1 MNFIWKDTIK
11 IMKQILITM
20 LLLLG
25 AMGVS
30 AQGDAEMSKEDIY
43 KAEVREKLQLDYSMP
58 DYSTSKIDAKLMGPR
73 LAELLESISENYQQ
87 YTNLSALSVIQSN
100 QVEGL
105 SYGRIKK
112 LKFDNATKQ
121 GNEIIIRFNTTLE
134 SNNLN
139 LKKSQIAFQ
148 FSEGVSDDILTNDFF
163 LNICRYLKE

>member
-1 MNFIWKDTIK
+1 
-11 IMKQILITM
+11 MKQILIIM

-30 AQGDAEMSKEDIY
+30 AQGDAEMSKEEIN

-58 DYSTSKIDAKLMGPR
+58 DYSISKIDAKVMGPR
-73 LAELLESISENYQQ
+73 LSKILETICDNYQQ
-87 YTNLSALSVIQSN
+87 YSNLSALSVIQSN

-105 SYGRIKK
+105 SYGRVKK
-112 LKFDNATKQ
+112 MKLDNVSKQ

-139 LKKSQIAFQ
+139 LKKSQIVFR
-148 FSEGVSDDILTNDFF
+148 FNEGVSDDISTNDFF
-163 LNICRYLKE
+163 SNICRYMKD